1 MNKFVRNA
9 NSDIS
14 DDLLRY
20 LTQNFVPRSD
30 LDAAKEEVR
39 RLSLVVQLQEESGH
53 RQATDS
59 SETTSTP
66 MEISRK
72 AVDSTVTSKFADN
85 ISQSQDTVAIGP
97 FVEVTKKEQVSVLFA
112 DVVGFT
118 AMSAAMDAVC
128 VADMLRRLFV
138 CLDDLAL
145 AYGVQPVDVIGDAYL
160 AAANL
165 DTPCLDHAARLARFA
180 VAAVAA
186 AHTVPVDPA
195 GHSGG
200 HLRIRVGLHC
210 GPVAV
215 AVLSRAGGKRSLIGD
230 TVNTASR
237 MESTGRPDQVQCSG
251 EMAQLLAEQAP
262 ELALRP
268 RKGGVVAK
276 GKGRLETFWVGPH
289 PLEVAGRQGPGG
301 SFRVRCA
308 PGGDGDGD
316 DAVLAF
322 GGSFR
327 SEGSFGGSI
336 FDNKGGSFR
345 GTFGGSFGR
354 GDSFGSNLRGRCLSR
369 SSSPAAVVRS
379 GAGRPRSAD
388 RERIAATGIPSAA
401 TGAGNKGHGY
411 DGACGGDCGVAEGSY
426 CWAAPTVPGELESAS
441 GAGRLWAVGCTAVTT
456 WTSVT
461 SPDIGH
467 EAEGTAW

>member
-1 MNKFVRNA
+1 MDDFVRNA
-9 NSDIS
+9 DSDTP
-14 DDLLRY
+14 DDLFRY
-20 LTQNFVPRSD
+20 LRQNFVPRYD
-30 LDAAKEEVR
+30 LDAAIEEVR
-39 RLSLVVQLQEESGH
+39 RLSLVLQLREAAQN
-53 RQATDS
+53 
-59 SETTSTP
+59 SETEPTP
-66 MEISRK
+66 KEIKIESRR
-72 AVDSTVTSKFADN
+72 AVESTVASKYATNITS
-85 ISQSQDTVAIGP
+85 SQHTNAICP
-97 FVEVTKKEQVSVLFA
+97 IVDVTKKEEVSVLFA

-118 AMSAAMDAVC
+118 GMSAAMDPVC

-145 AYGVQPVDVIGDAYL
+145 AHGVQPVDVIGDAYL

-195 GHSGG
+195 SHSGG

-262 ELALRP
+262 ELTLRP

-308 PGGDGDGD
+308 AGSDCGWDNT
-316 DAVLAF
+316 VLAF
-322 GGSFR
+322 GGSFS

-336 FDNKGGSFR
+336 FDNMGGSFR

-388 RERIAATGIPSAA
+388 RERIAAAGIPSAA

>member
-1 MNKFVRNA
+1 MAPSLCSFVEIVTVFLIEFITPFFTEFLNKVARLFTKLWVDRGGQEISMRVESLLNGMDEIEI
-9 NSDIS
+9 NTRSDTAV
-14 DDLLRY
+14 DLL
-20 LTQNFVPRSD
+20 QNLRQSFVPRSH
-30 LDAAKEEVR
+30 LDAATEEIR
-39 RLSLVVQLQEESGH
+39 RLKVVIRELQLRGQSGE
-53 RQATDS
+53 APD
-59 SETTSTP
+59 
-66 MEISRK
+66 
-72 AVDSTVTSKFADN
+72 DSTETRTPIKKHPKSISDFEPTIATKSPLPFSCSFDLCPTITADK
-85 ISQSQDTVAIGP
+85 D
-97 FVEVTKKEQVSVLFA
+97 EVSVLFA

-118 AMSAAMDAVC
+118 AMSAAMDASR

-289 PLEVAGRQGPGG
+289 PLELAGRQGPGG
-301 SFRVRCA
+301 SFRVQCA
-308 PGGDGDGD
+308 AGSDCGEDGDGG
-316 DAVLAF
+316 VRSC

-327 SEGSFGGSI
+327 SESSF
-336 FDNKGGSFR
+336 GGSFR
-345 GTFGGSFGR
+345 GSIVGSYGRSFRGSIGGMFGGSFR
-354 GDSFGSNLRGRCLSR
+354 GSFRSSFGRSDSLVGGGSSR
-369 SSSPAAVVRS
+369 AS
-379 GAGRPRSAD
+379 
-388 RERIAATGIPSAA
+388 SAA
-401 TGAGNKGHGY
+401 TGAGS
-411 DGACGGDCGVAEGSY
+411 DARC
-426 CWAAPTVPGELESAS
+426 
-441 GAGRLWAVGCTAVTT
+441 
-456 WTSVT
+456 
-461 SPDIGH
+461 
-467 EAEGTAW
+467 

>member
-1 MNKFVRNA
+1 MDDFVRNA
-9 NSDIS
+9 DSDTP
-14 DDLLRY
+14 DDLFRY
-20 LTQNFVPRSD
+20 LRQNFVPRYD
-30 LDAAKEEVR
+30 LDAAIEEVR
-39 RLSLVVQLQEESGH
+39 RLSLVLQLREAAQN
-53 RQATDS
+53 
-59 SETTSTP
+59 SETEPTP
-66 MEISRK
+66 MKIKNESRR
-72 AVDSTVTSKFADN
+72 AVESTVASKYPTNITS
-85 ISQSQDTVAIGP
+85 SQHTNAICP
-97 FVEVTKKEQVSVLFA
+97 IVEVTKCEEVSVLFA

-118 AMSAAMDAVC
+118 AMSAAMDASR

-354 GDSFGSNLRGRCLSR
+354 GDSFGGNLRGCCLSR
-369 SSSPAAVVRS
+369 AS
-379 GAGRPRSAD
+379 
-388 RERIAATGIPSAA
+388 SAA
-401 TGAGNKGHGY
+401 TVAGF
-411 DGACGGDCGVAEGSY
+411 E
-426 CWAAPTVPGELESAS
+426 
-441 GAGRLWAVGCTAVTT
+441 AGRL
-456 WTSVT
+456 
-461 SPDIGH
+461 
-467 EAEGTAW
+467 